1 MLKQQIT
8 TRDCLIAI
16 PLASSCLRRLP
27 NLVCCVKNARSAFF
41 TQHTKLFARRSRAST
56 SAIATVNGINAGTK
70 LFARRSRASIW
81 QEWVKARRIRHAL
94 RREQLILDSLLI
106 YISYAWLFSQ
116 KRKPIIL
123 YT

>member
-41 TQHTKLFARRSRAST
+41 TQH
-56 SAIATVNGINAGTK
+56 TK